1 VKVAGGKLQRN
12 SGLAIIGPGRVG
24 QALGK
29 LLAGAGVPVRYV
41 AARRL
46 TAARRAVRFIGGG
59 WAVGLGDPRLA
70 EASVILV
77 TTADSAIGEV
87 AQNLARL
94 RRDWSGKVAIH
105 TCGSL
110 PASVLR
116 PLARRGA
123 SIGSLHPFQTIPN
136 PRAGIR
142 NLQRCYWSIEGDATA
157 RRVAARYVK
166 ALEGVA
172 FPVRPSAKT
181 LYHLSAFL
189 VCPTVVTLM
198 DRSERL
204 LRRSGVPA
212 KIARPMLGRFV
223 TEAVRNF
230 VELGGRRALTGPAAR
245 GDWPT
250 LGRHLAALRRTSP
263 ESVPI
268 YVEMVRAMLRLAERR
283 PPRASRG
290 RAKVF

>member
-12 SGLAIIGPGRVG
+12 SGVAIVGPGRVG

-29 LLAGAGVPVRYV
+29 LLAGAGVPVCYV
-41 AARRL
+41 VARRL
-46 TAARRAVRFIGGG
+46 AAARRAARFIGSGR
-59 WAVGLGDPRLA
+59 AVGLGDPRLA
-70 EASVILV
+70 EASVILL

-87 AQNLARL
+87 ARNLSKL
-94 RRDWSGKVAIH
+94 RRDWSGKVVLH

-110 PASVLR
+110 PASVLQ
-116 PLARRGA
+116 PFGRRGA
-123 SIGSLHPFQTIPN
+123 AIGSLHPFQTIPN
-136 PRAGIR
+136 PQAGIR
-142 NLQRCYWSIEGDATA
+142 NLKKCYWGIEGDAAA

-166 ALEGVA
+166 ALDGVA
-172 FPVRPSAKT
+172 FPVKASAKT

-223 TEAVRNF
+223 AETVRNF

-245 GDWPT
+245 GDWST
-250 LGRHLAALRRTSP
+250 LERHLAALRRASP
-263 ESVPI
+263 EFVPVYI
-268 YVEMVRAMLRLAERR
+268 ELVRAMLRLAGRQ
-283 PPRASRG
+283 PPRLRRG
-290 RAKVF
+290 QARII